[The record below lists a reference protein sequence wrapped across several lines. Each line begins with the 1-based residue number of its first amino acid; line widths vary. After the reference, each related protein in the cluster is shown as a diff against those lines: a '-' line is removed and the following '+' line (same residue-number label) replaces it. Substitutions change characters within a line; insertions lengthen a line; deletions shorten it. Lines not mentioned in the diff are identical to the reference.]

1 MKRREF
7 GRLALSS
14 MAAVAAA
21 GMPVLAGAQNAYP
34 SRPVRLV
41 ISQAAGGSSDTIA
54 RLWAE
59 IAAKQLRG
67 SVVVENKPGAG
78 GIIAAQAVLAQPAD
92 GYTLFFAGVSQLVLN
107 QFVYKPLPYSP
118 LTDFAGVGMLTTV
131 PFVLVASPKSG
142 IRSFQELVAQA
153 RKQPGAL
160 NFSSAGLGNSTH
172 LAVELLQKRAGIQMT
187 HVPYKGETDGLL
199 ALASGDVQ
207 LMAPVLGTA
216 LPQIKAGK
224 VVPLALFA
232 PRRMPELPEVP
243 TARELG
249 LQGFDSLGWSGIAV
263 KAGTPP
269 EIIARLHATIAA
281 FHRDPRVQE
290 RLKTM
295 ATIAM
300 EGPSAQ
306 LMETARRDSAT
317 WADAISELKL
327 SAQ

>member
-14 MAAVAAA
+14 MAAAAA
-21 GMPVLAGAQNAYP
+21 GLPALSQAQNAYP
-34 SRPVRLV
+34 QKPVRLV

-54 RLWAE
+54 RMWAE
-59 IAAKQLRG
+59 IAARQLGG

-78 GIIAAQAVLAQPAD
+78 GIIAAQAVLSQPAD
-92 GYTLFFAGVSQLVLN
+92 GYTLFFAGVSQMVLN

-142 IRSFQELVAQA
+142 IKSFQDLVAQA

-187 HVPYKGETDGLL
+187 HVPYKGETDGLV
-199 ALASGDVQ
+199 ALAGGDVQ

-224 VVPLALFA
+224 VVPLALLA
-232 PRRMPELPEVP
+232 PRRMPELPDVP

-269 EIIARLHATIAA
+269 EIIARLHRTIEA

-290 RLKTM
+290 RLRTM

-300 EGPSAQ
+300 EGPSEQ
-306 LMETARRDSAT
+306 LMETAKRDSAT
-317 WADAISELKL
+317 WAEAISELNL
-327 SAQ
+327 SAK

>member
-1 MKRREF
+1 
-7 GRLALSS
+7 
-14 MAAVAAA
+14 MAAAAAA
-21 GMPVLAGAQNAYP
+21 GLPMMAEAQGAYP
-34 SRPVRLV
+34 NKPVRLV

-59 IAAKQLRG
+59 IAARQLGG
-67 SVVVENKPGAG
+67 SVVVDNKPGAG
-78 GIIAAQAVLAQPAD
+78 GIIAAQAVLSQPAD
-92 GYTLFFAGVSQLVLN
+92 GYTLFFAGVSQMVLN

-142 IRSFQELVAQA
+142 IKSFADLVARAKQ
-153 RKQPGAL
+153 QPGAL

-187 HVPYKGETDGLL
+187 HVPYKGETDGLI
-199 ALASGDVQ
+199 ALAGGDVQ

-224 VVPLALFA
+224 VVPLALLA
-232 PRRMPELPEVP
+232 PQRMPDLPDVP

-249 LQGFDSLGWSGIAV
+249 LQGFDSLGWSGIAA

-269 EIIARLHATIAA
+269 EIIAKLHATIAA

-300 EGPSAQ
+300 QGPAEQ

-317 WADAISELKL
+317 WAEAISELNL
-327 SAQ
+327 SAK